1 MLASAEK
8 ENLQILIPAKRPC
21 GAPAFSSCAHSLTL
35 HSLPTAP
42 SKFQPALTAC
52 SFIHSFTPF
61 TVPAC
66 GARLPACVTVRL
78 PVALLRGCLS
88 LLAHICPLC
97 WAHQSTCAPHSI
109 CQHNHPF
116 VHYLCTG
123 VWPLCWAHLSSALR
137 SPSVSKLIHSP
148 SSLPTARVLER
159 VRNIPLRAPTDNGAC
174 KGYTRSGT

>member
-1 MLASAEK
+1 MLQKKKIYKS
-8 ENLQILIPAKRPC
+8 LPAKRPC

-42 SKFQPALTAC
+42 SNLLSLPAP
-52 SFIHSFTPF
+52 SFIHSLPSLHC
-61 TVPAC
+61 AC
-66 GARLPACVTVRL
+66 VRCAAASCVTVRL